1 MRQWW
6 ERRSLR
12 LRLTLWYAI
21 TSTIILLA
29 LGGMLLFVV
38 HGRLVSQMDRQ
49 LRGDFEMVES
59 RVARDSAGNLR
70 WLGYGHDEDE
80 VEWEKQTGPWFEI
93 LSPTGSMLL
102 REGPSRDWEAIS
114 SLTHRGDA
122 VAPFSAEMQ
131 RHLHVRVLENS
142 TRIADEPVVLRVF
155 RSEAELRRAMA
166 ELELFLLSGCLWQ

>member
-12 LRLTLWYAI
+12 LRLTLWYAV

-38 HGRLVSQMDRQ
+38 HERLVSQMDRQ

-70 WLGYGHDEDE
+70 WLGYGHDKDE
-80 VEWEKQTGPWFEI
+80 VQWKNKRVRGSKSCLRPVQYCCVKGHQVTGK
-93 LSPTGSMLL
+93 
-102 REGPSRDWEAIS
+102 
-114 SLTHRGDA
+114 
-122 VAPFSAEMQ
+122 PFP
-131 RHLHVRVLENS
+131 R
-142 TRIADEPVVLRVF
+142 
-155 RSEAELRRAMA
+155 
-166 ELELFLLSGCLWQ
+166 